1 MLTGNRGGDGLRWPR
16 TLLASL
22 LCTILVLPAHAEP
35 ADRKYEGVWYI
46 SDSTDNNTGEREVY
60 AFQTYIKAD
69 DFVGL
74 KMRCSAGK
82 PTFFVEWEDRDF
94 PDQTVLTIASTDIGA
109 AEQQYVFEKST
120 DTIERGLRASTETSA
135 KIVTALAQAK
145 YASFTAHLAT
155 GSRLVVIEVDG
166 TQRAWARVSR
176 HCPIRKQPLPAL

>member
-1 MLTGNRGGDGLRWPR
+1 MMV
-16 TLLASL
+16 S
-22 LCTILVLPAHAEP
+22 PAHTEP

-60 AFQTYIKAD
+60 AFQTYIKGD

-82 PTFFVEWEDRDF
+82 PLFFVEWEDRDF
-94 PDQTVLTIASTDIGA
+94 PDQTVLTIGSTEIGA
-109 AEQQYVFEKST
+109 AAEQPYVFEKST
-120 DTIERGLRASTETSA
+120 DTIERGLRASSETSA
-135 KIVTALAQAK
+135 KIVTALAQVK
-145 YASFTAHLAT
+145 HASFTAHLAS

-176 HCPIRKQPLPAL
+176 HCPIRIQPLPAP